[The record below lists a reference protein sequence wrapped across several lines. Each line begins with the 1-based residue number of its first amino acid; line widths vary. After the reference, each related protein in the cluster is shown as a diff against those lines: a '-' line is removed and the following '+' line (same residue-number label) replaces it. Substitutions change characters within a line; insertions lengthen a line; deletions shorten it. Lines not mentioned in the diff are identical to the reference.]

1 MALIVI
7 KYGKQNVAESLKF
20 MATRKGDSVV
30 LVQDGIFWALDEL
43 NTEAEVFAIIDD
55 VKARG
60 YSADDLTVPSITYDE
75 FVEIIE
81 KSEKTIG

>member
-7 KYGKQNVAESLKF
+7 KYGKNNVAETIKF
-20 MATRKGDSVV
+20 KAARKGDCVV
-30 LVQDGIFWALDEL
+30 LVQDGIFWALDDIE
-43 NTEAEVFAIIDD
+43 TEAEVFAVIDD
-55 VKARG
+55 ATARG